1 MTNPAKVTLRD
12 TILNDVL
19 IHELECGSS
28 LYDEPCDCIQQNV
41 ADRIITTVIRELEGR
56 LPEVTDLDSPLQ
68 QSWKLGGTDETSY
81 KHGYHHAISE
91 VKSILKELEGKD
103 ND

>member
-1 MTNPAKVTLRD
+1 MTNPVKVTLRD

-19 IHELECGSS
+19 IHELECSSS

-56 LPEVTDLDSPLQ
+56 LPEPKEERQIGSVNLTTEKDR
-68 QSWKLGGTDETSY
+68 
-81 KHGYHHAISE
+81 GYNQALADIQ
-91 VKSILKELEGKD
+91 SILKEMGEHE
-103 ND
+103 